1 MVFDFSVTSG
11 TIYVDGELDTYSNYR
26 LRLVSM
32 YNNKG
37 LENSTLGSI
46 DLTRLTGTSR
56 YSVFSYDISGTDFA
70 DIVDQDAN
78 GYYMARFEGSNDL
91 IDWTPIVEYPS
102 KLKTQFTES
111 YPQQYES
118 SNEDNE
124 QYVYYRS

>member
-11 TIYVDGELDTYSNYR
+11 TIYVDSQLDTYDLYR

-37 LENSTLGSI
+37 LENTEGTI
-46 DLTRLTGTSR
+46 NLTRLTGTSR
-56 YSVFSYDISGTDFA
+56 YSVFTYDITGSPFE
-70 DIVDQDAN
+70 DIVDQDGN
-78 GYYMARFEGSNDL
+78 GYYMAHFEGAPPDRVY
-91 IDWTPIVEYPS
+91 VELAKYPA
-102 KLKTQFTES
+102 KVKTQFTES

-118 SNEDNE
+118 PNEDNE